1 MCLLSGTVM
10 WPIGLLILHFF
21 CHIILFLWPLMENY
35 CNKLIQCI
43 HVYSKCIFINFRVEE
58 IHLSLNEHDD
68 ISLPEPFKT
77 YPTVKKIH
85 MSKNNIKNW
94 SELHKVG
101 RLFPNLEHFVNIESQ
116 LENLRSDDDEEND
129 MTRMFANM
137 KSLALTQTNIEGWEN
152 FEVLKHC
159 PALVELKVLGIP
171 FLEVIPC
178 THS

>member
-1 MCLLSGTVM
+1 
-10 WPIGLLILHFF
+10 
-21 CHIILFLWPLMENY
+21 MENY

-43 HVYSKCIFINFRVEE
+43 YSKCIFINFRVEE

-116 LENLRSDDDEEND
+116 LENLRSDDEEEND
-129 MTRMFANM
+129 MTRVFANM